1 MHRFF
6 VDASQ
11 VLEKVILIEGDD
23 VKHIRKVLRLRI
35 GDEIEVSDSTAWEY
49 RCRILSMD
57 EHLVE
62 ATIIDKQRFAREPQ
76 LEITLYQ
83 GVAVDRKSADGG
95 RALLRRARR
104 LPGRGG
110 GPPDLRS
117 RDHRACSY
125 VNYF

>member
-62 ATIIDKQRFAREPQ
+62 ATIIDKQRFARESCFVTFTGKFSKCCPF
-76 LEITLYQ
+76 LNT
-83 GVAVDRKSADGG
+83 GS
-95 RALLRRARR
+95 
-104 LPGRGG
+104 
-110 GPPDLRS
+110 S
-117 RDHRACSY
+117 FSS
-125 VNYF
+125 